1 MYIQKRAKMLGN
13 AVTDVITYSYDLTF
27 S

>member
-1 MYIQKRAKMLGN
+1 MLGN
-13 AVTDVITYSYDLTF
+13 ALTDVITYSYDLTF